1 MSYTNEEILEDIL
14 KELRRTS
21 YTNDAVRQVILWII
35 ILSSI
40 AASWY
45 FVYLVASAVVA
56 ICK

>member
-1 MSYTNEEILEDIL
+1 MSYTEEDML

-21 YTNDAVRQVILWII
+21 YTNDAPRQAILWII
-35 ILSSI
+35 IPASI

-56 ICK
+56 IYK

>member
-1 MSYTNEEILEDIL
+1 MSYTEQDML

-21 YTNDAVRQVILWII
+21 YMNDAPRQVILWVI

-40 AASWY
+40 LASWY
-45 FVYLVASAVVA
+45 FVYLVASAVVE

>member
-1 MSYTNEEILEDIL
+1 MKEYDID
-14 KELRRTS
+14 EVVRDLRRTS